1 MTGLARFDGPANRM
15 QPVDDARFGHL
26 VLPFEIRLLKGF
38 LALDRS
44 AVNGSPLFL
53 GEGPLDEERLGGG
66 RLATFTGLS
75 TLCFE
80 PLLASA
86 FFVTPCSTTREFC
99 GDFFPCFAPDRL
111 AGRCAACDCL
121 ARDFR
126 GAALDPSVF
135 SSRFSGPS
143 WETLVLR
150 RLVDRFV

>member
-38 LALDRS
+38 LVLDRS
-44 AVNGSPLFL
+44 AVNGSPLFLGEGFLGEGFL

-66 RLATFTGLS
+66 RLAAFTGSS

-86 FFVTPCSTTREFC
+86 FFVTP
-99 GDFFPCFAPDRL
+99 
-111 AGRCAACDCL
+111 
-121 ARDFR
+121 
-126 GAALDPSVF
+126 
-135 SSRFSGPS
+135 
-143 WETLVLR
+143 
-150 RLVDRFV
+150 